1 MDKVAG
7 YAVKLPDHEHAVVP
21 ERKITAYLLS
31 LTHRDGR
38 SKAAFFL
45 RFGFTVDTWE
55 VLADALRHHAAEHEV
70 TAVEDTPFGISYAV
84 EGQLIAPDGR
94 SPQVRVVWFIQAG
107 ERSPRL
113 VTAYP
118 LKGASND

>member
-1 MDKVAG
+1 VKEC
-7 YAVKLPDHEHAVVP
+7 AVKLPDYEHAVIP

-38 SKAAFFL
+38 SKAAFFT
-45 RFGFTVDTWE
+45 RFGFTLDTWE
-55 VLADALRHHAAEHEV
+55 VLADALHRHAAEHDV
-70 TAVEDTPFGISYAV
+70 AAVEETAFGTSYAV
-84 EGQLIAPDGR
+84 EGSLSAPDGR
-94 SPQVRVVWFIQAG
+94 SPQVRVIWFIENG
-107 ERSPRL
+107 ERTPRL